1 MGTAVVWETSERVE
15 LVGETI
21 AGLMQARIPHSRRI
35 TGCAR
40 DCAVVAGVPDPFD
53 FVARLDRNCRG
64 RKDIAAG
71 ADVDREGFRERAL
84 GQKNSKRASDDGE
97 TCG

>member
-1 MGTAVVWETSERVE
+1 MSTAVVWKTAERAE

-40 DCAVVAGVPDPFD
+40 GCAVIAGVPDPLD
-53 FVARLDRNCRG
+53 FVARFDRNRRG

-71 ADVDREGFRERAL
+71 ADVHREGFRERAL
-84 GQKNSKRASDDGE
+84 SQKNSKRASEDGE